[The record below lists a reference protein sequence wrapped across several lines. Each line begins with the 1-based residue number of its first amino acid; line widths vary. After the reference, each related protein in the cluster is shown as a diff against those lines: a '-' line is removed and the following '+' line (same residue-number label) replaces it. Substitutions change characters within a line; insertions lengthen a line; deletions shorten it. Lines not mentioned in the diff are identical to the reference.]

1 MHLNNIIPAIKSHSC
16 QNYCPCVF
24 FTEYSNQSLVTVTVT
39 SAVFIH
45 FTALPNHSVT
55 LTLQIFQTTAARWI
69 HKITFLEALNT
80 LKIFFTFPNH
90 IVWELNTS
98 VAGFSEEKSTNTVY
112 DLCSSGRQSGHPSAG
127 TADRRGSMDQGK
139 HQLSSDKETQW
150 EDSTHSN
157 TWVES
162 ADKCKQAQRHR

>member
-16 QNYCPCVF
+16 QNYDYIS
-24 FTEYSNQSLVTVTVT
+24 EYSNWSLVTVTVQFLY
-39 SAVFIH
+39 SLLL
-45 FTALPNHSVT
+45 LPHHSVI

-80 LKIFFTFPNH
+80 LKIIFTFPNH
-90 IVWELNTS
+90 MVWKLNTS
-98 VAGFSEEKSTNTVY
+98 VAGFSEKKDTNNVI
-112 DLCSSGRQSGHPSAG
+112 DLWSSGRQSGHPSAG

-157 TWVES
+157 TWVET
-162 ADKCKQAQRHR
+162 AD